1 MQLRADTCDKSVSL
15 NGFDALL
22 VLALDHLST
31 FCPISKAS
39 SFDGEVILAV
49 TLYLSWVV
57 HRVPKG
63 RWFTLPGG
71 SSL

>member
-1 MQLRADTCDKSVSL
+1 MRYKNVPP

-39 SFDGEVILAV
+39 SFDDKVILAV
-49 TLYLSWVV
+49 TGCLFRREALLGYASC
-57 HRVPKG
+57 
-63 RWFTLPGG
+63 
-71 SSL
+71 S